1 MNMKQ
6 QREEL
11 INAGRLLVCGTQG
24 GGKTALVTNLAARTD
39 KSMSYQEDFGG
50 TIETEYLRIAFNEG
64 KFFSLLLPVGG
75 QEKWKSLR
83 ERFGST
89 AEGVIIILDSCTKKF
104 WMNSLSQASDIST
117 VIPYE
122 NYPITFVVT
131 KRDLND
137 TIRNEVENFAKTI
150 IDGLEEAKTTPLTYY
165 SRGFRITERKVEI
178 GDSLR
183 IPFATLEQLIINS
196 LEAKYFTGLVPGD
209 AKKGKTLLPGFSL
222 VNCRLFSRA
231 LAQELCGSTGGDQ
244 MAVLGLL
251 NDMRPSMLELDASW
265 TDLLRKYPRAGEE
278 PSIEIQNL
286 SEEAI
291 KNTIL
296 DNLLASDEDIENF
309 MTELNTKATVTGWK
323 ISGHCHVSIFED
335 EGLDI
340 SSSLIKKMM
349 EDVKDSVRTDKFTLF
364 DPIEEIF

>member
-1 MNMKQ
+1 MNMSK

-39 KSMSYQEDFGG
+39 RSMAYQEDFGG
-50 TIETEYLRIAFNEG
+50 TIETEYLKIAFDEG

-75 QEKWKSLR
+75 QEKWKALR

-104 WMNSLSQASDIST
+104 WMNSLSQASGIST

-131 KRDLND
+131 KRDLNE
-137 TIRNEVENFAKTI
+137 TIRSEVDNFVQAI
-150 IDGLEEAKTTPLTYY
+150 LDGLEEAKTTPLTYY

-178 GDSLR
+178 GTSPN

-209 AKKGKTLLPGFSL
+209 ARKGKTLLPGFSL

-244 MAVLGLL
+244 MAILGLL
-251 NDMRPSMLELDASW
+251 NDMRPSMLELDTAW
-265 TDLLRKYPRAGEE
+265 NDLLRKYPKAGAE
-278 PSIEIQNL
+278 PSVDTQSL
-286 SEEAI
+286 TEETL

-296 DNLLASDEDIENF
+296 NHLLASDEDIDQF
-309 MTELNTKATVTGWK
+309 LMELDTKASITGWK
-323 ISGHCHVSIFED
+323 ISGHCHVSIFEE
-335 EGLDI
+335 EGLNEA
-340 SSSLIKKMM
+340 SRLIKKMM
-349 EDVKDSVRTDKFTLF
+349 EDIKDSERTAKFTLF
-364 DPIEEIF
+364 DPIEELF

>member
-1 MNMKQ
+1 MSQ

-39 KSMSYQEDFGG
+39 RSMSYQEDFGG

-64 KFFSLLLPVGG
+64 RFFSLLLPVGG

-131 KRDLND
+131 KRDLNEA
-137 TIRNEVENFAKTI
+137 IRTELDNFAKTI
-150 IDGLEEAKTTPLTYY
+150 MTGLEEAKTTPLTYY

-178 GDSLR
+178 GDSVE
-183 IPFATLEQLIINS
+183 IGFAILEQLIINS
-196 LEAKYFTGLVPGD
+196 LESKYFAGLVPGD
-209 AKKGKTLLPGFSL
+209 AMKGKTLLPGFSL

-231 LAQELCGSTGGDQ
+231 LAQELCGSTGGDE
-244 MAVLGLL
+244 MAILGLL
-251 NDMRPSMLELDASW
+251 NDMRPSMLELDTGW
-265 TDLLRKYPRAGEE
+265 TDLLRKYPKAGVE
-278 PSIEIQNL
+278 PSVDIQNL
-286 SEEAI
+286 SEETI
-291 KNTIL
+291 KNAIIN
-296 DNLLASDEDIENF
+296 NLLASDEDIKNF
-309 MTELNTKATVTGWK
+309 MTELNTKATVTGWN

-335 EGLDI
+335 EGLDTA
-340 SSSLIKKMM
+340 SALIKKMM
-349 EDVKDSVRTDKFTLF
+349 EDVKNSVRTEKFTLF
-364 DPIEEIF
+364 DPIEELF

>member
-1 MNMKQ
+1 
-6 QREEL
+6 
-11 INAGRLLVCGTQG
+11 
-24 GGKTALVTNLAARTD
+24 
-39 KSMSYQEDFGG
+39 
-50 TIETEYLRIAFNEG
+50 
-64 KFFSLLLPVGG
+64 
-75 QEKWKSLR
+75 
-83 ERFGST
+83 
-89 AEGVIIILDSCTKKF
+89 
-104 WMNSLSQASDIST
+104 
-117 VIPYE
+117 
-122 NYPITFVVT
+122 
-131 KRDLND
+131 
-137 TIRNEVENFAKTI
+137 
-150 IDGLEEAKTTPLTYY
+150 
-165 SRGFRITERKVEI
+165 
-178 GDSLR
+178 LR